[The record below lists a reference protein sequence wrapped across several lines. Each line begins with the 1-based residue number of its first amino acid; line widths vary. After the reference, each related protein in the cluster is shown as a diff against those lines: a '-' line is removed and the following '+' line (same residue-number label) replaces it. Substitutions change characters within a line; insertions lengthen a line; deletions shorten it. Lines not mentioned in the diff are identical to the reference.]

1 MATSPSFWS
10 RAFRRSL
17 GLGLVAGGIE
27 AVGLAAT
34 VTAPYGALGLVGLGV
49 MAVVTMGLVAVLL
62 SLPAAVL
69 VSVSQRDEPDERTGA
84 AVMAFVAT
92 GLCAWFLWGAAWTL
106 VEQGRTLP
114 AVFFSML
121 PVPFGF
127 VVAFNA
133 RYWLRR
139 SRRGESRLSWL
150 PVAAGAAAVLVVLA
164 TIVHVAR
171 DTSGSG
177 ALVGDPSIVWITVD
191 NLPVD
196 HHGEAWLSGEQ
207 QAVRFSQAIAPAPS
221 VRAGA
226 ASVLT
231 GLHPLRSGVVMDSQR
246 LSRGLTTLPAA
257 FEGEGYATAGFVG
270 NPLLTADSGLASG
283 FRVYDDRMGPMGGL
297 ARVSVLRRLG
307 LDTGDRTSADV
318 ADAFID
324 WYIGRTGRPLFA
336 WVHLS
341 ADGADAAIERIVD
354 VVRDSEA
361 AGETH
366 IAIAGLSHVGT
377 VGVSD
382 REVRVPLVLHAPGV
396 DMSKHLVASQ
406 VRTYDLGPTALR
418 YAQLDDL
425 SVTEGIELLGYG
437 TGVRSVPLPVV
448 TLGEGRIGLRSG
460 GVAYEQDLEAG
471 NQRIFDLDGDVTED
485 VSEDQ
490 PEALARARSMLSAE
504 VMAYRALLGMN

>member
-1 MATSPSFWS
+1 MATTPSFWS
-10 RAFRRSL
+10 RALQRSV
-17 GLGLVAGGIE
+17 GLGLVAGGVE
-27 AVGLAAT
+27 AVGLSAT
-34 VTAPYGALGLVGLGV
+34 LTAPYGVVGFFGLGM
-49 MAVVTMGLVAVLL
+49 MAVLTMAIVGILL
-62 SLPAAVL
+62 GVPATLL
-69 VSVSQRDEPDERTGA
+69 VSVSQRGEPDERTGA

-92 GLCAWFLWGAAWTL
+92 GLCAWFLWGAGWTL
-106 VEQGRTLP
+106 LDQGRTIP

-150 PVAAGAAAVLVVLA
+150 PVAAAASLVLVILA
-164 TIVHVAR
+164 VVVHWAR
-171 DTSGSG
+171 DTSGNG
-177 ALVGDPSIVWITVD
+177 ALAGDPSIVWITVD

-196 HHGEAWLSGEQ
+196 HHGEPWLAGVPG
-207 QAVRFSQAIAPAPS
+207 AVRFSQAIAPTSS
-221 VRAGA
+221 VRAGTA
-226 ASVLT
+226 AVLT
-231 GLHPLRSGVVMDSQR
+231 GLHPLRSGVVKDDQR

-257 FEGEGYATAGFVG
+257 FAGEGYATGGFVG
-270 NPLLTADSGLASG
+270 HPLLASESGLANG
-283 FRVYDDRMGPMGGL
+283 FRVYDDRMGPLGGL

-307 LDTGDRTSADV
+307 FDTGDRSSSDV
-318 ADAFID
+318 ADAFIS
-324 WYIGRTGRPLFA
+324 WYAGRSGRPLFG

-341 ADGADAAIERIVD
+341 ADGVDAAIERIVD
-354 VVRDSEA
+354 AIQDSES

-366 IAIAGLSHVGT
+366 IAIAGLSHQGT

-382 REVRVPLVLHAPGV
+382 REVRVPLVLLAPGR
-396 DMSKHLVASQ
+396 DMSKFLVASQ

-437 TGVRSVPLPVV
+437 TGVRTVPLPVV
-448 TLGEGRIGLRSG
+448 TLAEERIGLRSG

-485 VSEDQ
+485 MSEAQ
-490 PEALARARSMLSAE
+490 PEALSRARSMLSAE
-504 VMAYRALLGMN
+504 VMAYRALLGVN

>member
-10 RAFRRSL
+10 RALQRSL
-17 GLGLVAGGIE
+17 GLGLVAGGVE

-34 VTAPYGALGLVGLGV
+34 LTAPYGVVGFLGLGLMAVLTMAIVGILLGV
-49 MAVVTMGLVAVLL
+49 
-62 SLPAAVL
+62 PASVL
-69 VSVSQRDEPDERTGA
+69 VSISRRGEADERTGA

-106 VEQGRTLP
+106 LDQGRTVP
-114 AVFFSML
+114 AVFFSIL
-121 PVPFGF
+121 PVPFGMM
-127 VVAFNA
+127 VAFNA

-139 SRRGESRLSWL
+139 NRRGESGLSWL
-150 PVAAGAAAVLVVLA
+150 PVAAGACIVLVIVA
-164 TIVHVAR
+164 CVVHVAR
-171 DTSGSG
+171 DTSGNG
-177 ALVGDPSIVWITVD
+177 ALAGDPSIIWITVD

-196 HHGEAWLSGEQ
+196 HHGEAWLQGVPG
-207 QAVRFSQAIAPAPS
+207 AVRFSQAIAPTSS

-231 GLHPLRSGVVMDSQR
+231 GLHPLRSGVVMDSQK

-270 NPLLTADSGLASG
+270 HPLLASESGLANG
-283 FRVYDDRMGPMGGL
+283 FRVYDDRLGVFGGL

-307 LDTGDRTSADV
+307 LDTGERTSSDV
-318 ADAFID
+318 ADAFIS
-324 WYIGRTGRPLFA
+324 WHAGRTARPLFA

-341 ADGADAAIERIVD
+341 ADGADGAIERIVD
-354 VVRDSEA
+354 AVQDSEA

-366 IAIAGLSHVGT
+366 IAIAGISHVGT

-382 REVRVPLVLHAPGV
+382 REVRVPVVLLAPNR
-396 DMSKHLVASQ
+396 DMSKFVVASQ

-437 TGVRSVPLPVV
+437 SGVRTVPLPVV

-460 GVAYEQDLEAG
+460 GVGYEQDLEAG

-485 VSEDQ
+485 VSEAQ

-504 VMAYRALLGMN
+504 VMAYRTLLGVN